1 MAKLPS
7 KKESAAQPQV
17 HRLALPVSDESLVID
32 LPDGQKLVVGKMAT
46 GSVIEVATWRGTGRP
61 DSRTTRLMLG
71 MSNAAATN
79 EAVADGAHGVAD
91 SEESAQ
97 GVAALAAKFQGLIAG
112 IKFPKRAAKPEPEE
126 VQEVQEIADVSENQK
141 SEKPAKRSPWSAP
154 TPADETSGE
163 ADKWLEEIMS
173 RATAREST
181 SGASAKKAVA
191 PAKKAVPSAKKSSAK
206 KAPAR
211 KPVAKKSVATTKKSA
226 GKNSGR
232 SR

>member
-32 LPDGQKLVVGKMAT
+32 LPDGQKLVVGKLAT

-71 MSNAAATN
+71 MSNASATN
-79 EAVADGAHGVAD
+79 EAVADGSQAVAD

-126 VQEVQEIADVSENQK
+126 VQEVQEVQEIADVSQNQK

-163 ADKWLEEIMS
+163 ADKWLEEIMA
-173 RATAREST
+173 RTTAREST

-191 PAKKAVPSAKKSSAK
+191 PAKKAVAPAK

-211 KPVAKKSVATTKKSA
+211 KPVAKKSVATARKSA